1 MPDTDST
8 VAAKVAEHIRAKIA
22 QMPFA
27 VGQEAKTIEV
37 TVSIGVS
44 SVLTG
49 ADTVAGLVKRAD
61 VALYNAKNGGRNRVI
76 VNLG

>member
-1 MPDTDST
+1 
-8 VAAKVAEHIRAKIA
+8 